1 MLRGFRHTL
10 FLLLQIGTIGSG
22 SLAIVL
28 WPWSWPAV
36 LICVGGATV
45 TSMICERIAAR
56 YLSRTLGRLR
66 RLADDIGRGRSVP
79 PLDTHAGE
87 DFYKLVGAINNVATR
102 VAEAA
107 ELEEQLQSQ
116 LRRSEKL
123 AVLGELAA
131 NVAHEINN
139 PLDGV
144 QNCLR
149 ILRRSSD
156 DPARARQMVDLI
168 EQGLARIDVIVRRL
182 LTLARQHVIRR
193 QPADLSAIVDAAL
206 QACARQIEAARVRV
220 VRRGIPDARASVDAA
235 LMEQVFVNLVLNAC
249 DSMPDGGE
257 LEIHIVQDGDDA
269 RLLRVDVADS
279 GPGVPPDVLPHIFE
293 PFFTTKR
300 GGKGTGLGLP
310 IAARIV
316 DAHHGSISVAAR
328 PTGGTTF
335 TVRVPSGEEN
345 TPAPAGWEADA
356 ART

>member
-10 FLLLQIGTIGSG
+10 FLLLQIGTIVSG
-22 SLAIVL
+22 SLAVIL

-45 TSMICERIAAR
+45 TSMLCERIAAR

-66 RLADDIGRGRSVP
+66 RLADDVSRGRSVP

-87 DFYKLVGAINNVATR
+87 DFYKLVAAINNVATR
-102 VAEAA
+102 VSEAA
-107 ELEEQLQSQ
+107 ALEQQLQAQ

-149 ILRRSSD
+149 ILRRSGD
-156 DPARARQMVDLI
+156 DAARKRQMLELI

-193 QPADLSAIVDAAL
+193 QPADLAAIMDAAVR
-206 QACARQIEAARVRV
+206 ACARKIESARVRV
-220 VRRGIPDARASVDAA
+220 VRRNAADAQASVDAA
-235 LMEQVFVNLVLNAC
+235 LMEQVFVNLILNAC

-257 LEIHIVQDGDDA
+257 LSIDVARDGDDP
-269 RLLRVDVADS
+269 RSFRVDVADT
-279 GPGVPPDVLPHIFE
+279 GQGVPPEVLPHIFE

-316 DAHHGSISVAAR
+316 DAHDGSVAVAAR
-328 PTGGTTF
+328 PGGGTVF
-335 TVRVPSGEEN
+335 TVRVPAGRAAQA
-345 TPAPAGWEADA
+345 APSEPDTNA
-356 ART
+356 APV